1 MKTVYIAM
9 SADILHNGHINI
21 IKEGAKLGHLT
32 VGVLTDAAVVSYKR
46 LPYLDFSLRSLIIK
60 NIKGVDN
67 VIPQTTLDY
76 TENLYLIKPD
86 YVLHGDDWKTGIQKK
101 VRKKVINIIKE
112 WNGQVIDIPYTKG
125 ISSTK
130 INEQIRKLGTTPDIR
145 LSSFKRILDSKPL
158 VKIIESYSGLT
169 SNIIDNFKITI
180 DNQNFELDGMYFD
193 HYSSSIALGKKN
205 IEAVDFSSRL
215 GLLNNILEA
224 SNKPIIFD
232 YGIVNNKILA
242 LENLKTIERLALS
255 AVVFSEDDNSE
266 ISFDFINQAYK
277 TKLKDNFM
285 IIVKLKYNDIDSSI
299 RRALCYIDSGSSA
312 IMINSSEMSP
322 DEIIEFCN
330 KMRKSVELPIIL
342 LENSNNFDFSENLLI
357 DIGIRGVIFTNIL
370 LKSTQKIIKET
381 IQSLIISKTNK
392 QKHNLI

>member
-76 TENLYLIKPD
+76 TENLYLLKPD

-112 WNGQVIDIPYTKG
+112 WNGQVIDIPYTEG

-285 IIVKLKYNDIDSSI
+285 VIVKLKYNDIDSSI
-299 RRALCYIDSGSSA
+299 RRALCYLDSGSSA

>member
-381 IQSLIISKTNK
+381 IQSLIISKPNK
-392 QKHNLI
+392 KT